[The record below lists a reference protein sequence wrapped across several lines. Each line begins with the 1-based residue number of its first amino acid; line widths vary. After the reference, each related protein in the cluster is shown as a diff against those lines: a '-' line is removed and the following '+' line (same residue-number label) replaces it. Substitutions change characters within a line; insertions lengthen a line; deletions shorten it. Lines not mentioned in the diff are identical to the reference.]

1 VEANTWSTIV
11 VPCYNEALRL
21 RTESFRQFVELGHP
35 IRFLFVNDGST
46 DGTLA
51 VLEAMRQ
58 GLEERIQ
65 ILDKQNNGG
74 KGEAVRDGLLHAC
87 RAADAAFVEFWD
99 ADLATPLEPIPFM
112 LERLEMDPHLE
123 MLFGSRVRLLGR
135 QIHRK
140 AVRHYLGRIFAS
152 VVSVVLRLPVYDT
165 QCGAKLFRVTPELP
179 QILAE
184 PFLSR
189 WVFDVEILARS
200 IALHHGDVEYVAQS
214 VYEFPLLRWED
225 VSGSKVRPGDF
236 LKAFLDVVRI
246 YRRYLA

>member
-1 VEANTWSTIV
+1 MELSPFLKRCGKDGKREFKSSTSKKMGERAKRSGMACCMLAGQETPHLSGFGMPTW
-11 VPCYNEALRL
+11 
-21 RTESFRQFVELGHP
+21 QHP
-35 IRFLFVNDGST
+35 WSRFLLCSKGW
-46 DGTLA
+46 
-51 VLEAMRQ
+51 
-58 GLEERIQ
+58 GL
-65 ILDKQNNGG
+65 
-74 KGEAVRDGLLHAC
+74 
-87 RAADAAFVEFWD
+87 
-99 ADLATPLEPIPFM
+99 
-112 LERLEMDPHLE
+112 DPNLE

-135 QIHRK
+135 HIHRK
-140 AVRHYLGRIFAS
+140 AVRHYLGRVFAS
-152 VVSVVLRLPVYDT
+152 VVSIMLRLPVYDT

-225 VSGSKVRPGDF
+225 VSGSKVHPGDF